1 MLRASNISQHS
12 ALDRFSSG
20 ELLNSVND
28 DDENA
33 GLFFH
38 FGGMGIL
45 QLGI

>member
-1 MLRASNISQHS
+1 MRVFTVSQHS